1 MKKLIN
7 RTYIFPWLIILVF
20 GLLVLSML
28 ALVYNSDKMSQI
40 WPIVAV
46 GGIVAAV
53 CCNAFEYFISRV
65 SKYEI

>member
-20 GLLVLSML
+20 DVLVISMLSM
-28 ALVYNSDKMSQI
+28 VYDSDKMSQI

-46 GGIVAAV
+46 GGIIAAV

>member
-20 GLLVLSML
+20 DVLVLFMLSM
-28 ALVYNSDKMSQI
+28 VYDSGKMSQI

-46 GGIVAAV
+46 GGIIAAV
-53 CCNAFEYFISRV
+53 CCNVFEYFISRV
-65 SKYEI
+65 AKYEI

>member
-20 GLLVLSML
+20 DVLVLFMLSM
-28 ALVYNSDKMSQI
+28 VYDSDKMSQI
-40 WPIVAV
+40 WPVVTV
-46 GGIVAAV
+46 GGIIAAV

-65 SKYEI
+65 AI

>member
-20 GLLVLSML
+20 DVLVLFMLSM
-28 ALVYNSDKMSQI
+28 VYDSDKMSQI
-40 WPIVAV
+40 WLVVTV
-46 GGIVAAV
+46 GGIIAAV

-65 SKYEI
+65 SK